1 MENSNGKFVFSRREL
16 KREARANFKHH
27 YLMFV
32 VACLFALIIQAEFLA
47 SDNLIS
53 VRKQVID
60 DSIRAAYEFTHYDFI
75 DDEYENS
82 IQDFEKAYRE
92 IDGDADSLYVAVQQ
106 TIYSKSFENE
116 KTNKIF
122 GRTRGILNQ
131 AINFVID
138 DSIVSNIYSVIVQ
151 FAGSDSVAQVIVTAL
166 ITLIAAF
173 VWLYFRNV
181 YVAVSRRIFL
191 EGRVYKKIPFSKYL
205 FFIRMKR
212 WTRASLVMGLKTF
225 FELLGMSTVIGF
237 PVVHCGLILVPYI
250 IAENPDI
257 KPVQALKLSW
267 RMMNG
272 NKMKVFKLFLSFLGW
287 YVLGFFTLGVSNVLY
302 ANPYIVSCY
311 SEFYA
316 KVRQYSK
323 EKKIAGTELLN
334 DEYLFVRADSNTLT
348 ETYSDVITELEKPE
362 YSIEGLGTKTKFI
375 AKYFGVVPWYSKSEN
390 EYEEQQS
397 RKMTMQALE
406 SEAKGYSYPTRLSP
420 IPEQMKI
427 PSLAN
432 IHYLRHYSVCS
443 LVLLFFIFANF
454 GWAWELFYYFL
465 MKGKLINRG
474 VLHGPWLPIYGVGG
488 LFILILLNVFRKRP
502 FIHTM
507 MTVVLCG
514 SVEYFSGWALE
525 KLFNAKWWDYS
536 GYFLNLNGRICAEG
550 LFVFAIAGI
559 AFIYVL
565 APLLDNYIRRIKKPV
580 ILPLAIALLAILACD
595 CIFSSVVPNTGY
607 GITGNFDDDDSVEV
621 ETVIEET
628 E

>member
-1 MENSNGKFVFSRREL
+1 MNSSNDKFVFSRREL
-16 KREARANFKHH
+16 KREARTNFKHH
-27 YLMFV
+27 YLMYV
-32 VACLFALIIQAEFLA
+32 VACLFALIIQAEFLT

-60 DSIRAAYEFTHYDFI
+60 DTIHAAYEFTHYEFI
-75 DDEYENS
+75 DDEYEANV
-82 IQDFEKAYRE
+82 QDFEKAYRE
-92 IDGDADSLYVAVQQ
+92 IDEDADSLYVAVQQ
-106 TIYSKSFENE
+106 TIYNKSFENE

-122 GRTRGILNQ
+122 GRSKGILNQ
-131 AINFVID
+131 AINYVID
-138 DSIVSNIYSVIVQ
+138 DSIVSNIYSVVVQ
-151 FAGSDSVAQVIVTAL
+151 FAGSESIAQVIITAL

-173 VWLYFRNV
+173 TWLYFRNV

-212 WTRASLVMGLKTF
+212 WTRASLVMGLKTL
-225 FELLGMSTVIGF
+225 FEILAMSTVVLF

-257 KPVQALKLSW
+257 KPVEALKLSW
-267 RMMNG
+267 RMMKG
-272 NKMKVFKLFLSFLGW
+272 NKRKIFMLFVTFIGW
-287 YVLGFFTLGVSNVLY
+287 YILGFLTLGLTNVVY
-302 ANPYIVSCY
+302 ANPYFVSCY
-311 SEFYA
+311 TEFYA

-323 EKKIAGTELLN
+323 EKNIPGTELLN
-334 DEYLFVRADSNTLT
+334 DDYLFVRADSNTLIDA
-348 ETYSDVITELEKPE
+348 YSDVLAELEKPE
-362 YSIEGLGTKTKFI
+362 YSVEGLGTKTKFI

-406 SEAKGYSYPTRLSP
+406 AEAKGLSYPTRLSP
-420 IPEQMKI
+420 IPEQRKI

-443 LVLLFFIFANF
+443 LVLLFFIFSNF
-454 GWAWELFYYFL
+454 GWTWELFYYFL

-474 VLHGPWLPIYGVGG
+474 VLHGPWLPIYGFGG
-488 LFILILLNVFRKRP
+488 LFILTLLNVFRKRP
-502 FIHTM
+502 FVHTM
-507 MTVVLCG
+507 MTVILCG
-514 SVEYFSGWALE
+514 TIEYFAGWALE
-525 KLFNAKWWDYS
+525 KIFDAKWWDYS

-550 LFVFAIAGI
+550 LFVFGIAGI

-565 APLLDNYIRRIKKPV
+565 APLLDNYIRKIKKPV
-580 ILPLAIALLAILACD
+580 ILPLAIILISIIVCD
-595 CIFSSVVPNTGY
+595 CIYSTVVPNTGY
-607 GITGNFDDDDSVEV
+607 GITGNFDDDNQVPI

-628 E
+628 I